1 MTSGRSSAAL
11 LLTLFAGE
19 CGADPATVP
28 SLPAGV
34 VALDEPLTDFAPFFM
49 PPGSSFSSPMTDTA
63 LDGGLDPAAFLNPP
77 RDAMDGAGSPMTDP
91 ARDGAADGGF
101 FAMFGAAFPNAF
113 AALILVTALLSLA
126 SGFFLGA
133 ASPASDGAA
142 DGVGLG
148 SFFGSLDRPP
158 GVNAFAAFTPPT
170 AFLNRASPPSFGL
183 GAGASPSAGG
193 ASAGGASSDIVAVS
207 CVAWKSPSGGG
218 ASRECLSKAA
228 HARRDWSR
236 HEGELSF
243 FGRFSS
249 PPTFLSNFVDRI
261 WAFSCHVAHTIRDQ
275 LPAN

>member
-1 MTSGRSSAAL
+1 M
-11 LLTLFAGE
+11 TLFAGE

-34 VALDEPLTDFAPFFM
+34 VALDDPLTDFALFFI
-49 PPGSSFSSPMTDTA
+49 PGSSFSSPMTDTA

-207 CVAWKSPSGGG
+207 CLAWKSPSGSS

-236 HEGELSF
+236 HQGGTVL
-243 FGRFSS
+243 FGRFSHS
-249 PPTFLSNFVDRI
+249 VTFSVAAILLTEF
-261 WAFSCHVAHTIRDQ
+261 AFSCLVAHTMICPTRDQ